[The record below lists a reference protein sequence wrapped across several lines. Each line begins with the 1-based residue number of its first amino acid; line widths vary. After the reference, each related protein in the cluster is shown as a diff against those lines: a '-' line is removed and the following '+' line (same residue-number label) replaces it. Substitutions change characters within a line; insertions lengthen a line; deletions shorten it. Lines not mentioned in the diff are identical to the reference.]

1 MKTQMRGDITMSCDS
16 NNWQAQSAFSDLNTI
31 VKLVAIEMDNIEEAI
46 VIEEK
51 GTSVHKALSVRRVR
65 LEEIYDRVSDLAE
78 VVNVPEN
85 NHEECDDDDCNC

>member
-46 VIEEK
+46 VMEEK

-85 NHEECDDDDCNC
+85 DHEECDDDDCNC

>member
-1 MKTQMRGDITMSCDS
+1 MRTQMRGDITMSCDS

-46 VIEEK
+46 ALEEK
-51 GTSVHKALSVRRVR
+51 GTSLHKALSVRRVR

-85 NHEECDDDDCNC
+85 DHKECDDDDCNC

>member
-1 MKTQMRGDITMSCDS
+1 MRTQMRGDITMSCDS

-46 VIEEK
+46 VMEEK

>member
-85 NHEECDDDDCNC
+85 NHEECNDDDCNC

>member
-1 MKTQMRGDITMSCDS
+1 MSCDS

-31 VKLVAIEMDNIEEAI
+31 VKLVSIEMDNIEEAI
-46 VIEEK
+46 VMEEK
-51 GTSVHKALSVRRVR
+51 GTREHKALSVRRVR

-78 VVNVPEN
+78 TVNVPEN

>member
-1 MKTQMRGDITMSCDS
+1 MRTQMRGDITMSCDS

-46 VIEEK
+46 VMEEK

-85 NHEECDDDDCNC
+85 DHEECDDDDCNC

>member
-1 MKTQMRGDITMSCDS
+1 MRTQMRGDITMSCDS

-51 GTSVHKALSVRRVR
+51 GTSAHKALSVRRVR

-85 NHEECDDDDCNC
+85 DHEECDDDDCNC

>member
-1 MKTQMRGDITMSCDS
+1 MRTQMRGDITMSCDS

-85 NHEECDDDDCNC
+85 DHEECNDDDCNC